1 MSGPV
6 LPWKTTRWFTATLL
20 VCGLLCT
27 TGAARAQTGAVGQ
40 SPPPAQSQ
48 DRTAGKAAKAAG
60 KAAKADSKANT
71 TRPGKAKDAQDQE
84 KKMRSEP
91 SVAYQESIRQTVERR
106 RARRAR
112 REAQAG
118 ASGAVGGIVP
128 WPMPPALIIRH
139 TRDVHDDIG
148 AFLFG
153 LRY

>member
-91 SVAYQESIRQTVERR
+91 SVAYQESIRQTVER
-106 RARRAR
+106 AA
-112 REAQAG
+112 AL
-118 ASGAVGGIVP
+118 AVPGERPRLEHPGP
-128 WPMPPALIIRH
+128 WAESSPGPCPLP
-139 TRDVHDDIG
+139 
-148 AFLFG
+148 
-153 LRY
+153 